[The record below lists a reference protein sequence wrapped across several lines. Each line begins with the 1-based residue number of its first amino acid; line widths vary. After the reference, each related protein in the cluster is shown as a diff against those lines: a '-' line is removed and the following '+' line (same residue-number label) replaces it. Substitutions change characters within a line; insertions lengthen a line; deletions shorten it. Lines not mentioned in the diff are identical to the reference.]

1 MSSSSDPRSRYKPA
15 PGEVPTSPGVYRFL
29 DAHGRALYVGKAKNL
44 RSRLANYFAA
54 LETLNPRIQRMLTLA
69 KALDWTVVGTD
80 TEALVLEHTW
90 INEFEPPFNVQFRDD
105 KSYPYIAITLGSEA
119 PRVVITRNRSI
130 KGARYFGPFPKV
142 WAVREIAALLQQ
154 AFPIRTCN
162 DANYQRAMKSG
173 VACLAS
179 QINRCT
185 GPCSHRVTFEEHNR
199 NVQAVV
205 AFLSG
210 RDKEQLALLQTHMRE
225 ASANQNYELAA
236 KFRDQIAAAEH
247 ILEANT
253 MVLRDSVNADA
264 FALVSDELA
273 ACVHQFIIRD
283 GRIRGERSWI
293 VDADFGDTES
303 SLISNLLQSVYLE
316 SSEIPPEI
324 MCDPMPEDI
333 GLLSEVFESQ
343 AGRKIR
349 LTAPSRGEKHNVML
363 RASQNAR
370 ENLNRYKL
378 KRAADIVTRTDALAQ
393 LQLALHLEEV
403 PLRIECVDI
412 SHLSGTQIVGSVVT
426 FEDAIPAKSGYRQ
439 YKIESSRDDT
449 DSIYQLLTRRFA
461 RDDEQAEVTPQRRP
475 IPDLLL
481 VDGGQPQVEAAARA
495 LRDAGRDSIAVCG
508 VAKRLEELWLAGE
521 DFPVILPR
529 NSEALFIVQRIRDEA
544 HRFAITLQRKQRSQ
558 GIKSVLGEIEGLG
571 EKRISNLLRHFGSVA
586 RIRSAKLEEIEMV
599 SGIGPELAHLIHLKL
614 NS

>member
-1 MSSSSDPRSRYKPA
+1 MSSTTDSRLGYKPA

-44 RSRLANYFAA
+44 RARLANYFAA
-54 LETLNPRIQRMLTLA
+54 LETLNPRIQRMLALA

-105 KSYPYIAITLGSEA
+105 KSYPYIAITLANEA
-119 PRVVITRNRSI
+119 PRVVITRNRNI
-130 KGARYFGPFPKV
+130 KGARYFGPFPRV
-142 WAVREIAALLQQ
+142 WAVRQIAALLQQ

-162 DANYQRAMKSG
+162 DANYQRAMKTG

-179 QINRCT
+179 QINRCF

-210 RDKEQLALLQTHMRE
+210 RDKEQLALLQKQMRE
-225 ASANQNYELAA
+225 ASAHQNYELAA

-247 ILEANT
+247 VLEANT

-273 ACVHQFIIRD
+273 ACVHQFIIRH

-293 VDADFGDTES
+293 VDADFGDTEAA
-303 SLISNLLQSVYLE
+303 LMGNLLQSAYRE
-316 SSEIPPEI
+316 SSEIPAEL
-324 MCDPMPEDI
+324 MCDPIPDDI
-333 GLLSEVFESQ
+333 ELLSEVLESQ
-343 AGRKIR
+343 AGRKVRII
-349 LTAPSRGEKHNVML
+349 APSRGEKHSVML
-363 RASQNAR
+363 RATQNAR
-370 ENLNRYKL
+370 ENLNRHKL

-393 LQLALHLEEV
+393 LQQALHLSEV

-412 SHLSGTQIVGSVVT
+412 SHLAGTQVVGSVVT
-426 FEDAIPAKSGYRQ
+426 FEDAIPAKSQYRQ

-461 RDDEQAEVTPQRRP
+461 KSDEQAVTAPQKRP
-475 IPDLLL
+475 LPDLLL
-481 VDGGQPQVEAAARA
+481 VDGGQPQVDAALRA
-495 LRDAGRDSIAVCG
+495 LRDVGRDGIAVCG
-508 VAKRLEELWLAGE
+508 VAKRLEELWPAHA

-544 HRFAITLQRKQRSQ
+544 HRFAITLQRKQRSK
-558 GIKSVLGEIEGLG
+558 GIRSVLGEIDGLG
-571 EKRISNLLRHFGSVA
+571 EKRISSLLRHFGSVA
-586 RIRSAKLEEIEMV
+586 RIRSAKLEEIELV
-599 SGIGPELAHLIHLKL
+599 SGIGPELAHLIRDKL